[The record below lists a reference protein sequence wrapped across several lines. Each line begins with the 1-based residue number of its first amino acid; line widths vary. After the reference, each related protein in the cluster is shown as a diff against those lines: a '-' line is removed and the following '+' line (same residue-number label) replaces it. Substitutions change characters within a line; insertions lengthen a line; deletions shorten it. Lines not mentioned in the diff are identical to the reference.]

1 MAVKYLRTG
10 FVVLM
15 LATIVLASSA
25 CITKPPAREIA
36 DENSAN
42 NSSNETARFKETNDT
57 DNISI
62 NPVSIPLEKPPFI
75 D

>member
-1 MAVKYLRTG
+1 MKYLRTG
-10 FVVLM
+10 FVLLM
-15 LATIVLASSA
+15 LAVIVLASSA
-25 CITKPPAREIA
+25 CITKSPTQEIA

-42 NSSNETARFKETNDT
+42 NSSNETPRFTETNDT
-57 DNISI
+57 DNTSV